1 VSLAE
6 VVLWAS
12 IGAIVYTYL
21 GYPVLLVAF
30 SALGQLRSDWAYLV
44 RGETRRRAAS
54 ERLPSV
60 AVVVAAYNE
69 ERHIGERIRN
79 LLELDYPPDRL
90 RIYIGSDCSN
100 DATVE
105 IAMSAA
111 TDRVTVVPFATRR
124 GKPSVV
130 NDLVARA
137 AEDIVV
143 FTDANTLFASD
154 AVRRIVRRFEE
165 QSVGCVSGELRL
177 VAASGADNQ
186 DHIYWRYERFLK
198 FFEAR
203 AGILLGA
210 NGGIYAVRRALYAPV
225 PPNTIVDDFWI
236 SIDLVRRGHRCDYD
250 PEAVAYE
257 DVPDRIADEF
267 GRRVRIGAGNFQAL
281 REFYGLLSPRRG
293 MVAVAFLS
301 HKVLRWFVPHLMI
314 AAAGANLLMLDSP
327 FYAVLAAAQCV
338 FYGVAVVGYR
348 MGRTGPVPRPLRL
361 PLFFVSMNFALL
373 RGFARYLSGKVGGA
387 WERTAR

>member
-12 IGAIVYTYL
+12 IGAIAYTYL
-21 GYPVLLVAF
+21 GYPALLVAYA
-30 SALGQLRSDWAYLV
+30 ALRQLRSDWAYLFA
-44 RGETRRRAAS
+44 GESRRRRTP

-79 LLELDYPPDRL
+79 LLELDYPPESL
-90 RIYIGSDCSN
+90 RIYIGSDCSS
-100 DATVE
+100 DATVA
-105 IAMSAA
+105 IATSMT
-111 TDRVTVVPFATRR
+111 TDRVVVAPFATRR

-130 NDLVARA
+130 NDLVARTS
-137 AEDIVV
+137 EDIVV
-143 FTDANTLFASD
+143 FTDANTRFAPD
-154 AVRRIVRRFEE
+154 AVRRIVRRFDE

-177 VAASGADNQ
+177 VASSGAENQ

-210 NGGIYAVRRALYAPV
+210 NGGIYAVRRALYVPV
-225 PPNTIVDDFWI
+225 PPNTVVDDFWI
-236 SIDLVRRGHRCDYD
+236 SFDIVRRGYRCDYD

-257 DVPDRIADEF
+257 HVPERIADEF

-281 REFYGLLSPRRG
+281 REFYALLSPRRG

-314 AAAGANLLMLDSP
+314 SAACANVLLLDSP
-327 FYAVLAAAQCV
+327 FYAVFAAAQV
-338 FYGVAVVGYR
+338 AFYGVAAIGYR
-348 MGRTGPVPRPLRL
+348 MGKSGPVPLPLRL
-361 PLFFVSMNFALL
+361 PLFFVSMNIALL
-373 RGFARYLSGKVGGA
+373 RGFVRYLSGKVGGT